1 MLRRTTAATSI
12 AGLAILALAACSSTA
27 GDDDATSDP
36 GASGEVDLV
45 SEGVLTMCT
54 NPPFPPFEY
63 EEGGQV
69 VGIDVDV
76 VGEVAEDLGVELEV
90 VVTPF
95 EGIETGA
102 DLDARNCDVVAS
114 GVTITDVREERMD
127 FSDPYFDADQG
138 LLAPVDAGLESVED
152 LDGLRVAV
160 QQATTGEAWAT
171 EQGLQ
176 TVQFEDL
183 GLQVEAL
190 RSGQVDA
197 VVNDVAVLGAY
208 VDDELEIATTFPTGE
223 QYGLGVKTG
232 NTALL
237 DAVNATL
244 DRIASDG
251 TYEEI
256 YVRHIGTSPS
266 GD

>member
-1 MLRRTTAATSI
+1 MHRRTTAATL
-12 AGLAILALAACSSTA
+12 AGLTIVALTACSSTA
-27 GDDDATSDP
+27 GDDGGTSAPGDA
-36 GASGEVDLV
+36 GEVALV
-45 SEGVLTMCT
+45 EPGVLTMCT

-63 EEGGQV
+63 EEGGEV

-76 VGEVAEDLGVELEV
+76 VGEVAADLGVEV
-90 VVTPF
+90 DIVVTPF

-102 DLDARNCDVVAS
+102 DLDAGNCDVVAS
-114 GVTITDVREERMD
+114 GVTITEEREERMD
-127 FSDPYFDADQG
+127 FSEPYFDADQG
-138 LLAPVDAGLESVED
+138 LLAPTTAGLDAVED
-152 LDGLRVAV
+152 LEGLRVAV

-208 VDDELEIATTFPTGE
+208 VDDELEIGTTFPTGE
-223 QYGLGVKTG
+223 QYGLGVRTG
-232 NTALL
+232 NSALL
-237 DAVNATL
+237 EAIDATL
-244 DRIASDG
+244 ERIASDG
-251 TYEEI
+251 TFDEI
-256 YVRHIGTSPS
+256 YTTHVGTPPTE
-266 GD
+266 D